1 MTNNTDF
8 PILPGDENIIGILG
22 GGQLGKMIGLSAKRA
37 GYKTHLYCPKGDNP
51 AESAVSKVTYGEW
64 NDFDKLVEFSNKVV
78 CATSEFENIPSK
90 SLELL
95 ASKTKVIPNSIV
107 FRCAQIRSKEKEM
120 AVKSGFKTPKWY
132 LIKNSDDLITASK
145 SLGNKGVLKTNSL
158 GYDGKGQI
166 RINENSNLFEV
177 WENLGSVECIL
188 EEELEFKREISIMY
202 FKSFDNSDGFF
213 PISENSHKQGILN
226 KTIAPA
232 IIDNV
237 IEKDLR
243 LKTKELSHNL
253 NFYGVLAIELFELL
267 DGSIVFNEIAPRPH
281 NSFHWTM
288 DGCDNSQFDILIRTI
303 CGLSV
308 KDVECSGK
316 WEMTNLIGEEVK
328 NIGDIINNQD
338 YILHLYNK
346 KQTKPGRK
354 MGHYNTRII

>member
-1 MTNNTDF
+1 MTDKNDF
-8 PILPGDENIIGILG
+8 PILPVDENIIGILG
-22 GGQLGKMIGLSAKRA
+22 GGQLGKMIALSASRA

-51 AESAVSKVTYGEW
+51 AERVVSKITHGEW
-64 NDFDKLVEFSNKVV
+64 NDFEKLVEFSNNVV

-95 ASKTKVIPNSIV
+95 SDKTRIIPSSIV

-145 SLGNKGVLKTNSL
+145 SLGNKGILKTNSL
-158 GYDGKGQI
+158 GYDGKGQV

-177 WENLGSVECIL
+177 WEQLGSVECVL
-188 EEELEFKREISIMY
+188 EEELVFKREISIMY

-213 PISENSHKQGILN
+213 PISENYHKHSILS
-226 KTIAPA
+226 KAIAPA
-232 IIDNV
+232 IIDNNV
-237 IEKDLR
+237 EVDLR

-267 DGSIVFNEIAPRPH
+267 DGSILFNEIAPRPH
-281 NSFHWTM
+281 NSFHWSM

-303 CGLSV
+303 CGLPV
-308 KDVECSGK
+308 KDVACNGK
-316 WEMTNLIGEEVK
+316 WEMTNIIGEEIDS
-328 NIGDIINNQD
+328 IGDIINNQN
-338 YILHLYNK
+338 YILHLYGK
-346 KQTKPGRK
+346 KQARPGRK
-354 MGHYNTRII
+354 MGHYNAKII